1 MFVISVADQDVAPY
15 QEKDV
20 YSEVADPEYVPV
32 PPQFNPYQ
40 MVFQQHTRNSNGWSY
55 FYGYPSLVAPAPPAA
70 APSVRQ
76 FEEDEGELKEDFIIS
91 EVQLEKRR
99 NYYVKRS
106 GAAQCGRGPPTVP
119 AVRKPISGRISY
131 PDTYTTSAAKKGAWP
146 FMVSFIHLDLN
157 RIYIAPF

>member
-1 MFVISVADQDVAPY
+1 VKWLIQNS
-15 QEKDV
+15 
-20 YSEVADPEYVPV
+20 
-32 PPQFNPYQ
+32 
-40 MVFQQHTRNSNGWSY
+40 FQCRHNSILTKWCSSSTRGILTD
-55 FYGYPSLVAPAPPAA
+55 GLILVAPAPPAA

-146 FMVSFIHLDLN
+146 FIVSFIHLNLN
-157 RIYIAPF
+157 HI